1 MNFWRFK
8 SSFGRNG
15 QVTLAAFEVPFGQRV
30 SKVRRLTC
38 AAMLRALLKG
48 PFKRGGIVVHSHCRS
63 YGNSSHLENREFVC
77 KSPSLCGI
85 FILKLAPYY
94 SLTSWARPRDKKK
107 SLVSHAYSV
116 LDWCAVTMREGV
128 LDTHRASYRGEI
140 EACLMQYGHWST
152 RGGGCMSDGMSVVCA
167 GNTKCIH
174 LTKVLGAAWQQP
186 VARLAL
192 RELASC
198 LHQCHFQL
206 RQPDHQPGQLAH

>member
-107 SLVSHAYSV
+107 EFGFTRLLCVGLVRCHN
-116 LDWCAVTMREGV
+116 EG
-128 LDTHRASYRGEI
+128 R
-140 EACLMQYGHWST
+140 ST
-152 RGGGCMSDGMSVVCA
+152 RYPPSLISRWDWGLSNA
-167 GNTKCIH
+167 I
-174 LTKVLGAAWQQP
+174 W
-186 VARLAL
+186 AL
-192 RELASC
+192 IYSRGWMHEWWNEC
-198 LHQCHFQL
+198 GV
-206 RQPDHQPGQLAH
+206 RW